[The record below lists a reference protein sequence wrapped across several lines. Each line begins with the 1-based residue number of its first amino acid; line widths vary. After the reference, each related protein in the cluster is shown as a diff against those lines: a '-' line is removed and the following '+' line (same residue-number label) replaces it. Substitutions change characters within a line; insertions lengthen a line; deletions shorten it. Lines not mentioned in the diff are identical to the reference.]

1 MARRVARSMA
11 RYRWITSAPKS
22 VSVAAPPPRPPSV
35 VLTTGFLNSE
45 LMLSTSSH
53 AERYD
58 IFIPRAASLID
69 PPSRI
74 DSRIVILPG
83 PRGRSDL
90 K

>member
-1 MARRVARSMA
+1 
-11 RYRWITSAPKS
+11 
-22 VSVAAPPPRPPSV
+22 
-35 VLTTGFLNSE
+35 
-45 LMLSTSSH
+45 MLSTSSH